1 MGGQADAPTVA
12 RLLRD
17 SALPTLDARALLS
30 HVTGLRRESLIAAPA
45 RPVSTADAARFSALA
60 ARRRSGEPLAY
71 LLGTREF
78 YGRPFRVTPAVLVPR
93 PETELLVDLALD
105 ALDAAD
111 AVGAVS
117 AVASQSPPRVLDL
130 GTGSGCIAISVA
142 LARPAAQ
149 VAAVDASA
157 DALAIAQANADA
169 LGAQVAF
176 AVSDW
181 FAAVRGRFDLL
192 LANPPYIAA
201 DDPHLAALAHEP
213 RTALT
218 DDADGLDCLRVITRE
233 APRYLAAGGTL
244 MVEHGHDQAAAVR
257 ALFQASGLQDVR
269 SVRDAAGIERVC
281 LGRWVG
287 PQAPAR

>member
-60 ARRRSGEPLAY
+60 ARRRDGEPLAY

-105 ALDAAD
+105 ALDA
-111 AVGAVS
+111 VGDI
-117 AVASQSPPRVLDL
+117 ASQSPPRVLDL

-181 FAAVRGRFDLL
+181 FAAVRGQFDLL

-218 DDADGLDCLRVITRE
+218 DGADGLDCLRVITRE

-257 ALFQASGLQDVR
+257 ALFEASGLQDVR

-281 LGRWVG
+281 VGRWVG

>member
-30 HVTGLRRESLIAAPA
+30 HVTGLRRESLIAAPE

-60 ARRRSGEPLAY
+60 ARRRDGEPLAY

-105 ALDAAD
+105 ALDGAG
-111 AVGAVS
+111 AVGAV
-117 AVASQSPPRVLDL
+117 ASHAPPRVLDL

-149 VAAVDASA
+149 VQAVDASA

-169 LGAQVAF
+169 LGARVAF

-218 DDADGLDCLRVITRE
+218 DGADGQDCLRIIARE
-233 APRYLAAGGTL
+233 APLHLAAGGTL

-257 ALFQASGLQDVR
+257 ALFEASGMQDVR

-281 LGRWVG
+281 VGRWVG